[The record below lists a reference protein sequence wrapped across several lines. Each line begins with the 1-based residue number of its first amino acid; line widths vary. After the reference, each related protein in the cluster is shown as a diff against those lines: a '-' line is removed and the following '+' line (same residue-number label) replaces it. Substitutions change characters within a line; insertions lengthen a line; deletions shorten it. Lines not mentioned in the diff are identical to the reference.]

1 MVTQDT
7 HLFNR
12 TIRENLLFANR
23 DATQEEIE
31 TAAKQAQ
38 IHDLITSLADGYD
51 SLVGE
56 RGVKLS
62 GGERQ
67 RISIA
72 RALLKDPTIVIMDEA
87 TSSLDSLSEAAIQ
100 TAIKPLL
107 ESRTSLVIAHRLS
120 TIMQADSIVVLDH
133 GRIIEQGRH
142 HELLEKDG
150 LYKEIFDTQF
160 RLGDE
165 SDA

>member
-1 MVTQDT
+1 
-7 HLFNR
+7 
-12 TIRENLLFANR
+12 
-23 DATQEEIE
+23 
-31 TAAKQAQ
+31 
-38 IHDLITSLADGYD
+38 
-51 SLVGE
+51 
-56 RGVKLS
+56 
-62 GGERQ
+62 
-67 RISIA
+67 
-72 RALLKDPTIVIMDEA
+72 MDEA

-120 TIMQADSIVVLDH
+120 TIMEADSIVVLDH